1 MYAPGPPAAE
11 PITVK
16 VYGDPDEPIEGAAIG
31 SGAGVLA
38 KTDATGIAKFELEG
52 ADGSRFDLG
61 VTCPASA
68 GGGAAR
74 PLKIVLRRGSRAPE
88 YTASCKRTVRSVVV
102 AVKAVGV
109 SGLPV
114 MHLGRELARLDESGM
129 ALVHLDMKVGDT
141 FTLFLD
147 TSDPKWAA
155 LRPQNPEISF
165 PVVDNDELY
174 NFEPKF
180 HEEHVIA
187 KRAKAAR
194 PFVPKKI
201 E

>member
-11 PITVK
+11 TITVK
-16 VYGDPDEPIEGAAIG
+16 VFGDPDEPIEGAEIG

-38 KTDATGIAKFELEG
+38 KTDATGTAKFKLEG
-52 ADGSRFDLG
+52 ADGSRFDLA
-61 VTCPASA
+61 VTCPGAA

-74 PLKIVLRRGSRAPE
+74 PLKIVLRRGSKAPE

-102 AVKAVGV
+102 AVKAIGV

-114 MHLGRELARLDESGM
+114 MHLGRELARLDEAGM

-147 TSDPKWAA
+147 TSDPRWSA

-165 PVVDNDELY
+165 QVVDTDELY

-180 HEEHVIA
+180 HEEHAIV
-187 KRAKAAR
+187 KRARAAK